1 MTHTT
6 PPPLPT
12 LIPDTAPFSPEQR
25 SWLNGF
31 LAGLLS
37 LESGVN
43 PLSPAESAALV
54 PAVGTAP
61 ESHGPLNDGDDG
73 AAPWHD
79 PAMPLTERMGL
90 AESRPLRRRMMAAM
104 GQQDCGQ
111 CGYNCEDY
119 ANAIF
124 LKSEERLNL
133 CVPGGK
139 ETARMLKTLYAEFG
153 AIPAAVKSATAPPA
167 SAQLSAQ
174 VSAQVSSPAIAKD
187 PAPIPLQADA
197 APSAVA
203 APSRNHPAK
212 VAFLSRTRLNEAG
225 SSKETWHIEL
235 DLADSAITYS
245 VGDSLGIVPSNHPAL
260 VDAVI
265 AAIGAPPDFPIAERS
280 LREVLRD
287 DSSLGVAPD
296 MLFELISYITGGER
310 RHKAKELARGADPDG
325 DAATLDVLAALQKFP
340 GIRPDPEAFIESLDP
355 LQPRL
360 YSIAC
365 SPKIDPRRVA
375 LTVDAVRYTL
385 GDRRRF
391 GVASTF
397 LAERIAPGAKLKAY
411 IQKAQ
416 SFALPRDPSAPI
428 VMIGPG
434 TGVAPFRAFL
444 HERMAVNAPGR
455 NWLFFGHQRRD
466 CDFFYEDEL
475 SGMNTAGLLTRL
487 SLAWSRDGVRKVYVQ
502 DRMREAGR
510 DLWSWIAEGAHIYVC
525 GAIAMGKDV
534 ERALLDIIAE
544 HGARS
549 LEQSGAFIAE
559 LKKSGRY
566 QTDVY

>member
-1 MTHTT
+1 MTQTT

-12 LIPDTAPFSPEQR
+12 LIPETAPFSPEQR
-25 SWLNGF
+25 TWLNGF
-31 LAGLLS
+31 LTGLLS
-37 LESGVN
+37 LDGGIN
-43 PLSPAESAALV
+43 PLSAAEGASLLSGGSGVAE
-54 PAVGTAP
+54 PR
-61 ESHGPLNDGDDG
+61 GPFNDGDDG
-73 AAPWHD
+73 EAPWHD
-79 PAMPLTERMGL
+79 PAISLAERMQL

-124 LKSEERLNL
+124 RKNEERLNL

-139 ETARMLKTLYAEFG
+139 ETTRMLRTLYAEFG
-153 AIPAAVKSATAPPA
+153 AIPAAAKSPVAGGQALNA
-167 SAQLSAQ
+167 SALANAS
-174 VSAQVSSPAIAKD
+174 AIA
-187 PAPIPLQADA
+187 PAPLPLPVVAEPA
-197 APSAVA
+197 AAAVT
-203 APSRNHPAK
+203 APSRDRPAE
-212 VAFLSRTRLNEAG
+212 VVFLSRTRLNKRG

-235 DLADSAITYS
+235 DLADSAISYC
-245 VGDSLGIVPSNHPAL
+245 VGDSLGIVPTNHPAL

-265 AAIGAPPDFPIAERS
+265 AAIGAPPDFPIAGRS
-280 LREVLRD
+280 LREVLSD
-287 DSSLGVAPD
+287 GSSLGVAPD

-310 RHKAKELARGADPDG
+310 RQKAKELARGADPDG

-360 YSIAC
+360 YSIAS
-365 SPKIDPRRVA
+365 SPKLDPRRVA

-385 GDRRRF
+385 DNRRRL

-397 LAERIAPGAKLKAY
+397 LAERIVAGAKLPAY
-411 IQKAQ
+411 VQKAQ
-416 SFALPRDPSAPI
+416 GFALPRDPSVPI

-434 TGVAPFRAFL
+434 TGIAPFRAFL
-444 HERMAVNAPGR
+444 HERMATQAPGR

-466 CDFFYEDEL
+466 CDFFYADEL
-475 SGMNTAGLLTRL
+475 NGMNAAGFLNRL
-487 SLAWSRDGVRKVYVQ
+487 SLAWSRDGVHKVYVQ
-502 DRMREAGR
+502 DRMREEGSE
-510 DLWSWIAEGAHIYVC
+510 LWSWIAAGAHIYVC

-534 ERALLDIIAE
+534 ERAFIDIVAA

-549 LEQSGAFIAE
+549 LEEASAFLAV
-559 LKKSGRY
+559 LKKAGRY
-566 QTDVY
+566 QADVY